1 MVRKDVIRKM
11 PNNTDVKFRIK
22 AHWLPK
28 KNWMISCG
36 ITHLD
41 GTKETFIFL
50 NAIRLH
56 VSLGFMT

>member
-1 MVRKDVIRKM
+1 M